1 MRATGPCGS
10 EEPRVQTIIFLAINS
25 VTPSDEGPSYMKV
38 IKADVPQIVEQY
50 LTLEAAGKAKEAGT
64 AAK

>member
-1 MRATGPCGS
+1 
-10 EEPRVQTIIFLAINS
+10 
-25 VTPSDEGPSYMKV
+25 MKV